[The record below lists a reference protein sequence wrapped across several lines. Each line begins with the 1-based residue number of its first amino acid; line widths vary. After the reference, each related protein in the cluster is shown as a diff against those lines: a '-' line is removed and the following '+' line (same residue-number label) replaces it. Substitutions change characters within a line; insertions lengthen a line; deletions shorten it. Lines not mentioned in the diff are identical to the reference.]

1 MEGIREAIAFI
12 TDLAVKAEKP
22 ETIEINGRT
31 YCTKSLKRYDEADKA
46 EPIRATTLT
55 SLVDYIKESREE
67 LRDRMIIQVVNAT
80 KVLLYSG
87 LLPERDRET
96 LFEVNALLPHFEYGR
111 EYDQE
116 SFLRPSQYKYK
127 EDNTVQYR
135 PKIIKGTVKGTGW
148 PIDGH
153 TLYFSQWDYDN
164 RESWHLY
171 GWDEPDDESVMQT
184 TYQTETAAG
193 LCLYDT
199 LEGFTEAWKAKK
211 WEPQGAFCLTLEQ
224 VDVVEVLQEEVRNE
238 TREELRA
245 RGFDLTPRKYS
256 DKGGIL
262 CLPLDKNLNGDTKKK
277 HPDWELIDCP
287 LCGQKC
293 WKMPAADKLKEAQD
307 VTYLCTE
314 CAIKA
319 GFLSDYPRN
328 RRKPGGNREQRRRAK
343 RNARR

>member
-1 MEGIREAIAFI
+1 M
-12 TDLAVKAEKP
+12 
-22 ETIEINGRT
+22 
-31 YCTKSLKRYDEADKA
+31 
-46 EPIRATTLT
+46 
-55 SLVDYIKESREE
+55 
-67 LRDRMIIQVVNAT
+67 
-80 KVLLYSG
+80 
-87 LLPERDRET
+87 
-96 LFEVNALLPHFEYGR
+96 
-111 EYDQE
+111 
-116 SFLRPSQYKYK
+116 
-127 EDNTVQYR
+127 QYR

-171 GWDEPDDESVMQT
+171 GWDEPDDEAVMET
-184 TYQTETAAG
+184 MFTTETLAG
-193 LCLYDT
+193 MCEHEK
-199 LEGFTEAWKAKK
+199 LEGFAEVWKAKK

-245 RGFDLTPRKYS
+245 RGFNLTPRKYS

-287 LCGQKC
+287 LCGKKC
-293 WKMPAADKLKEAQD
+293 WKMPAADKLKAAQA

-314 CAIKA
+314 CAVKA
-319 GFLSDYPRN
+319 GFLANYPKN
-328 RRKPGGNREQRRRAK
+328 
-343 RNARR
+343 

>member
-1 MEGIREAIAFI
+1 M
-12 TDLAVKAEKP
+12 
-22 ETIEINGRT
+22 
-31 YCTKSLKRYDEADKA
+31 
-46 EPIRATTLT
+46 
-55 SLVDYIKESREE
+55 
-67 LRDRMIIQVVNAT
+67 
-80 KVLLYSG
+80 
-87 LLPERDRET
+87 
-96 LFEVNALLPHFEYGR
+96 
-111 EYDQE
+111 
-116 SFLRPSQYKYK
+116 
-127 EDNTVQYR
+127 QYR

-171 GWDEPDDESVMQT
+171 GWDEPDDEAVMKT
-184 TYQTETAAG
+184 MFTTETLADM
-193 LCLYDT
+193 CEHEK
-199 LEGFTEAWKAKK
+199 LEGFAEVWKAKK

-245 RGFDLTPRKYS
+245 RGFNLTPRKYS

-293 WKMPAADKLKEAQD
+293 WKMPAADKLKEAQA

-319 GFLSDYPRN
+319 GFFADYPKN
-328 RRKPGGNREQRRRAK
+328 QRKPGGNREQRRRVK

>member
-1 MEGIREAIAFI
+1 M
-12 TDLAVKAEKP
+12 
-22 ETIEINGRT
+22 
-31 YCTKSLKRYDEADKA
+31 
-46 EPIRATTLT
+46 
-55 SLVDYIKESREE
+55 
-67 LRDRMIIQVVNAT
+67 
-80 KVLLYSG
+80 
-87 LLPERDRET
+87 
-96 LFEVNALLPHFEYGR
+96 
-111 EYDQE
+111 
-116 SFLRPSQYKYK
+116 
-127 EDNTVQYR
+127 QYR

-164 RESWHLY
+164 RENWHLY
-171 GWDEPDDESVMQT
+171 GWEEPDDKAIMETMFT
-184 TYQTETAAG
+184 TETLAG
-193 LCLYDT
+193 MCEHEK
-199 LEGFTEAWKAKK
+199 LEGFAEKWKAKK

-224 VDVVEVLQEEVRNE
+224 VDVVEVLQEEVKNE

-277 HPDWELIDCP
+277 HPGWELIDCP

-293 WKMPAADKLKEAQD
+293 WKMPTADKIKAAQD
-307 VTYLCTE
+307 VTCLCTE

-319 GFLSDYPRN
+319 GFLADYPKN
-328 RRKPGGNREQRRRAK
+328 QRKPGGNREQRRRAK

>member
-1 MEGIREAIAFI
+1 
-12 TDLAVKAEKP
+12 
-22 ETIEINGRT
+22 
-31 YCTKSLKRYDEADKA
+31 
-46 EPIRATTLT
+46 
-55 SLVDYIKESREE
+55 
-67 LRDRMIIQVVNAT
+67 
-80 KVLLYSG
+80 
-87 LLPERDRET
+87 
-96 LFEVNALLPHFEYGR
+96 
-111 EYDQE
+111 
-116 SFLRPSQYKYK
+116 
-127 EDNTVQYR
+127 
-135 PKIIKGTVKGTGW
+135 
-148 PIDGH
+148 
-153 TLYFSQWDYDN
+153 
-164 RESWHLY
+164 
-171 GWDEPDDESVMQT
+171 MQT

-262 CLPLDKNLNGDTKKK
+262 CLPLDKNLNGDTQKK

-293 WKMPAADKLKEAQD
+293 WKMPAADKLKAAQA

-314 CAIKA
+314 CAVKA
-319 GFLSDYPRN
+319 GFLADYPKN

>member
-1 MEGIREAIAFI
+1 M
-12 TDLAVKAEKP
+12 
-22 ETIEINGRT
+22 
-31 YCTKSLKRYDEADKA
+31 
-46 EPIRATTLT
+46 
-55 SLVDYIKESREE
+55 
-67 LRDRMIIQVVNAT
+67 
-80 KVLLYSG
+80 
-87 LLPERDRET
+87 
-96 LFEVNALLPHFEYGR
+96 
-111 EYDQE
+111 
-116 SFLRPSQYKYK
+116 
-127 EDNTVQYR
+127 QYR

-171 GWDEPDDESVMQT
+171 GWDEPDDEAVMQT

-193 LCLYDT
+193 LCFYDT

-262 CLPLDKNLNGDTKKK
+262 CLPLDKNLNGDTQKK

-293 WKMPAADKLKEAQD
+293 WKMPSADKLKAAQA

-314 CAIKA
+314 CAVKA
-319 GFLSDYPRN
+319 GFLADYPKN